1 MNQKKQ
7 HENELGENEL
17 VSWLDQK
24 MGHIQPY
31 WSQIALGICVL
42 VLAGIGI
49 AYFLDRTQ
57 TAEAT
62 KWQDLTIAQGNYR
75 RTLDNTDLIDF
86 GSEYPNDTAGLW
98 AMLFA
103 ADAEMRSGLA
113 DFATD
118 RKAGFDKI
126 RKAQKYYQ
134 QVVDS
139 SVKKSTMLQ
148 RRSVFGL
155 AYAYESSG
163 EFEQAAELYQ
173 QLVDL
178 ADETPFTE
186 VATRGL
192 ERATNP
198 QFAALFEKFRDHEAD
213 PEVAPGMRLPPR
225 PNISFPNPS
234 AEQPDMG
241 GGEFGLQENSAPAAA
256 EGGDKSNTE
265 KKAVEP
271 AANASESG

>member
-7 HENELGENEL
+7 QDNELGENEL

-24 MGHIQPY
+24 MGHLQPY

-42 VLAGIGI
+42 FLTGIGI
-49 AYFLDRTQ
+49 AFFLDRTQ

-62 KWQDLTIAQGNYR
+62 KWQGLAIAQGNYR
-75 RTLDNTDLIDF
+75 RTLDNNDLIDF
-86 GSEYPNDTAGLW
+86 GGEYPNDPAGLW

-118 RKAGFDKI
+118 RKTGFDKI
-126 RKAQKYYQ
+126 RKAQEYYQ

-155 AYAYESSG
+155 AYALESSG
-163 EFEQAAELYQ
+163 EFARAAELYQ
-173 QLVDL
+173 QLVDA

-198 QFAALFEKFRDHEAD
+198 QFAALFEKFRDYAAD

-225 PNISFPNPS
+225 PNITFPDPS
-234 AEQPDMG
+234 AEQPDIG
-241 GGEFGLQENSAPAAA
+241 GGEFGSQGNSSPAAEA
-256 EGGDKSNTE
+256 GDDSNIE
-265 KKAVEP
+265 NQVDEP
-271 AANASESG
+271 ADNTSDSG